1 METFLYMI
9 LNKPILV
16 CIDTTRIRREVMYHC
31 TLHQRDTTTHGLS
44 VDDVLHLL
52 SCLAQYSNDEDAIN
66 IMAEDIAD
74 SMELECHKEHHAL
87 VSLLID
93 ASKFLRK
100 DLGKVAR
107 LHPGRET
114 ILDEIKGNS
123 AYFLLE

>member
-1 METFLYMI
+1 MEIFLYMI
-9 LNKPILV
+9 SNKPIVV

-31 TLHQRDTTTHGLS
+31 TLNQQDMTTHGLS
-44 VDDVLHLL
+44 ADDVLHLL
-52 SCLAQYSNDEDAIN
+52 SCLAQFSDDEDAIN
-66 IMAEDIAD
+66 IMAEDIAGG
-74 SMELECHKEHHAL
+74 MELECHREHHAL

-100 DLGKVAR
+100 DLGMVAR
-107 LHPGRET
+107 LHPGREI